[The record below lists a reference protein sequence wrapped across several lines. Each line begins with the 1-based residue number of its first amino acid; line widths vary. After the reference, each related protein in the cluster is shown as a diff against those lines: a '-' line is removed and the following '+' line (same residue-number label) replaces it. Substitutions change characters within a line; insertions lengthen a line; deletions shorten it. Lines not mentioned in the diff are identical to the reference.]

1 MKRNYVIFAILLAI
15 SSCNISDISNENSES
30 IDTSHS
36 FSNDESSIISS
47 ESINNEDVYF
57 LNDPDFLADKKESK
71 DEFTYTDLFNLNN
84 KVDIKIT
91 ISDSELNEL
100 QKSYETGYKS
110 EIYRVADKVELS
122 ITNYNN
128 TFTWTYLNVGI
139 RQKGNTSRKDVL
151 IDGNI
156 NNQNHFK
163 LSFDETFDD
172 NEMYSS
178 DFISSMKEK
187 IGNDD
192 YSSREFLGLSG
203 LDFKWNKNNDPTH
216 IKEVYASNFY
226 LSGGI
231 MCQHIGLSTVSMI
244 RKDKNNEETSFGL
257 CTLYEPGSKS
267 LIKRSLSSDTSY
279 VNCAKWSD
287 EKNGTYGVSDAKYGD
302 FYKCT
307 YGINEGSNSDGAD
320 MTLNSITNK
329 KVGIGNIS
337 GSYIPAYERKT
348 NTNVNYDDKLLIN
361 AINTINNS
369 TYEEIEKVVDLKYL
383 AKEQAL
389 SYFVGNPDDLRIN
402 SNNYLLYFRRIDGKM
417 IILPYDLDR
426 CFGITK
432 DYNFDNGLTTL
443 KPLSLKSNQGQVRSP
458 LLLKTTLSS
467 TSNTTQNGYLKM
479 IEIIKN
485 SMWVKNETFLSLYD
499 IAKKTYSEYDFS
511 LSNENMSFEEY
522 IGKKILATNDED
534 INNDI
539 YDTKIYDNLYIVG
552 NFNDWGNYSSEDLL
566 LYKFNYL
573 GDYTYEVE
581 IIINNELSNNTL
593 QFKINAG
600 QNNWSDI
607 DWSLS
612 EDLTTLIKK
621 KDGNAILY
629 DVYKGDVI
637 KVTIN
642 TYYNSSKVVK
652 IS

>member
-57 LNDPDFLADKKESK
+57 LKDPNFLADKKESK

-178 DFISSMKEK
+178 DFIASMKEK

-287 EKNGTYGVSDAKYGD
+287 EKNGTYGVSNAKYGD

-337 GSYIPAYERKT
+337 GSYIPTYERKT

-467 TSNTTQNGYLKM
+467 TSNTTQKDYLKM

-522 IGKKILATNDED
+522 IDKKILATNDED

-552 NFNDWGNYSSEDLL
+552 NFNDWGNYSSEDLPV
-566 LYKFNYL
+566 YKFNYL